1 MAKKNQTEVAIQPEL
16 PFEPD
21 TNEAPAAKAKRLSK
35 VAVGDAAQILADAK
49 KLPKVE
55 KALTSANEKLA
66 KVGESVE
73 SFKKQVSD
81 LKNLTKANYKN
92 GHDDGYN
99 KGYAAGAADA
109 KKSILATIKG
119 A

>member
-16 PFEPD
+16 PFE
-21 TNEAPAAKAKRLSK
+21 TNEAEAPAAKAKRLNK

-49 KLPKVE
+49 KLPKTE
-55 KALTSANEKLA
+55 KALASAQEKLA
-66 KVGESVE
+66 KAGESVE

-92 GHDDGYN
+92 GYVDGYN
-99 KGYAAGAADA
+99 KGYAAGIADA
-109 KKSILATIKG
+109 KKSIIATIKG